1 MARIVTLAKSVLRV
15 VPSYFMQ
22 TLLIPIGVVNEI
34 KKVVRKSIW
43 GLPMVNGS
51 QLLLSGIPAV
61 NRLKKVVWVASIT
74 LQVVW
79 RSMVKTNVDGA
90 IHMMNSWSS
99 MGRVI
104 REAKGKWIVGFR
116 KATGVGKII
125 NAKLWAV
132 FTGLELAWS
141 KGFKK
146 VEVKSDNMQVV
157 RLNNNRGLAAIVTE
171 YGNFASRND
180 K

>member
-1 MARIVTLAKSVLRV
+1 MARIVTLAISVLRV

-34 KKVVRKSIW
+34 KKVVRKFIW
-43 GLPMVNGS
+43 DLPM
-51 QLLLSGIPAV
+51 I
-61 NRLKKVVWVASIT
+61 
-74 LQVVW
+74 
-79 RSMVKTNVDGA
+79 NVDGA

-99 MGRVI
+99 MGGVI
-104 REAKGKWIVGFR
+104 REAKGQWIVGFR
-116 KATGVGKII
+116 KATGMGKII

-146 VEVKSDNMQVV
+146 VEVKSDTMQVV
-157 RLNNNRGLAAIVTE
+157 RLINNRGLAAIVTE
-171 YGNFASRND
+171 YGNFASGND